1 MIKVKHSTGSKK
13 PTCKDFETWDS
24 AIEYCLRLKRE
35 WMLWFDIREGERF
48 LAYHS
53 NNPTGTP
60 TGMNYSD
67 DALQE
72 QFLRIVNNIN

>member
-1 MIKVKHSTGSKK
+1 MITVKHSTGSKK
-13 PTCKDFETWDS
+13 PTVKDFESWDK
-24 AIEYCLRLKRE
+24 AIEYCLRLRRK

-53 NNPTGTP
+53 NIPTGYP
-60 TGMNYSD
+60 VGMSYSD

-72 QFLRIVNNIN
+72 QFLRIVDEMK